1 MKDNKFQRL
10 KYVLRLLDKYNKIE
24 EKLKKLKIVRTRKV
38 IPEVGEWYVSILF
51 DYKINTNPSEKGFDC
66 IDHKTRKKIEIKTTR
81 KSESNPI
88 GYRLPKDKVKG
99 QTFDE
104 LIILRLGDNFRIRQL
119 FKLDRD
125 DISEEN
131 FSLLSS
137 KKYNLSW
144 NSLKKGN
151 FEITHENALQK
162 GINDIEVFKMLM
174 E

>member
-1 MKDNKFQRL
+1 MKDNKLQQL
-10 KYVLRLLDKYNKIE
+10 KVVISLLEKYNKIE
-24 EKLKKLKIVRTRKV
+24 EKLKELKIVRTRKV
-38 IPEVGEWYVSILF
+38 ISEVGEWYVSILF
-51 DYKINTNPSEKGFDC
+51 NCKINTNPSEKGFDC
-66 IDHKTRKKIEIKTTR
+66 IDPETGKKIEIKTIR

-88 GYRLPKDKVKG
+88 GYRLSKDKVER
-99 QTFDE
+99 QIFDE

-137 KKYNLSW
+137 AKYNLSW

-151 FEITHENALQK
+151 FEVTHENALQR
-162 GINDIEVFKMLM
+162 GLDDIEVFRMLM